1 MRSAM
6 KWRPCPKREPSA
18 KGWTEEMYPQY
29 VRTPEERR
37 RWRLADAV
45 ARLVYEG
52 TGEAMIWMAT
62 RTIYRSG
69 IPT

>member
-1 MRSAM
+1 MD
-6 KWRPCPKREPSA
+6 
-18 KGWTEEMYPQY
+18 PQY
-29 VRTPEERR
+29 VRTPAEARR
-37 RWRLADAV
+37 RWLLADAV
-45 ARLVYEG
+45 ARLVYED